1 MEAIEG
7 RADPGIVINGYDNYG
22 NICGQENKAIPNVT
36 ESGRN
41 MTSKKYLMIT
51 LMTNITLRTSCVSKC
66 PRSDFFITAFNR
78 CLPRESP
85 VKLPLIV
92 FGAFNVSRTVV
103 ESIVSDV
110 AICWK
115 EITYSAS
122 VSFLISL
129 IILLLLRYV
138 ASIVIWISLL
148 SLLMASALATTYT
161 W

>member
-1 MEAIEG
+1 
-7 RADPGIVINGYDNYG
+7 
-22 NICGQENKAIPNVT
+22 
-36 ESGRN
+36 

-51 LMTNITLRTSCVSKC
+51 LMSNISLRTSCVSKC
-66 PRSDFFITAFNR
+66 PRSDFLITAFNR

-85 VKLPLIV
+85 IKLPLIV
-92 FGAFNVSRTVV
+92 FEAYNVSRTVI

-138 ASIVIWISLL
+138 AALVIWICLL
-148 SLLMASALATTYT
+148 SLLSASALATAYT